1 MKIFSPFV
9 ERGFLQNENVSK
21 FRFVFI
27 ISLLHSMGQQP
38 SIDTIPLN
46 TIFLKIEKKG
56 KFKKRISNKRRD
68 DTSRGKVANC
78 N

>member
-46 TIFLKIEKKG
+46 TIFLKIEKKR
-56 KFKKRISNKRRD
+56 KI
-68 DTSRGKVANC
+68 
-78 N
+78 